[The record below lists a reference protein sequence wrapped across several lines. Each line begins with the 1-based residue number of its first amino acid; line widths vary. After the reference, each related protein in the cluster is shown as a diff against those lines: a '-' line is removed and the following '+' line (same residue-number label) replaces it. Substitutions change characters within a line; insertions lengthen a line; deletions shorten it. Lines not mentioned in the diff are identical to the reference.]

1 MNGYVETS
9 APASANEKHNQAQI
23 AMKTHPSVNV
33 TTITDTAPATRHN
46 EAMTHAEP
54 KPLPR
59 EHGAWGL
66 LLQPFFAGAILAREW
81 NWLLLPALGLVLFG
95 FLLRETLIVL
105 ARQRFVWRDYNP
117 QSAGAARWLI
127 AEALGAALCLAI
139 LIAQRPLAAL
149 AALTGVAALLT
160 LLAVWLTIKNKQRSI
175 WLQLLSAAG
184 LGTTAL
190 LAILTSTGAIPA
202 WAWPLWAVLT
212 LHGASSILT
221 VHTRLALKRVPGGK
235 PPLTAYATPALSIAV
250 AFVAPAPLLFS
261 AAANIWERLRL
272 RHPGT
277 LQEPLKRVGLRA
289 LAVSITHS
297 LLAVAAFWNR

>member
-1 MNGYVETS
+1 
-9 APASANEKHNQAQI
+9 
-23 AMKTHPSVNV
+23 
-33 TTITDTAPATRHN
+33 
-46 EAMTHAEP
+46 MTNADP

-95 FLLRETLIVL
+95 FLLREPLIIL
-105 ARQRFVWRDYNP
+105 ARQRFVWRAYNP
-117 QSAGAARWLI
+117 QSAVAARWLL
-127 AEALGAALCLAI
+127 AEAAGAAVCLA
-139 LIAQRPLAAL
+139 LLLTQRPSAAIF
-149 AALTGVAALLT
+149 ALTGAAAVLT
-160 LLAVWLTIKNKQRSI
+160 LLAVWLTIKNKQRSV

-190 LAILTSTGAIPA
+190 LAILAATGSLPA

-221 VHTRLALKRVPGGK
+221 VHTRLALKRTPGAQ
-235 PPLTAYATPALSIAV
+235 PPLTAYATPILSLAL
-250 AFVAPAPLLFS
+250 AFAAPAPLLFS
-261 AAANIWERLRL
+261 AAANVWELLRL
-272 RHPGT
+272 RNPQSLH
-277 LQEPLKRVGLRA
+277 EPLKHVGLRA

-297 LLAVAAFWNR
+297 LLAVAAFWAR

>member
-1 MNGYVETS
+1 
-9 APASANEKHNQAQI
+9 
-23 AMKTHPSVNV
+23 V
-33 TTITDTAPATRHN
+33 TTITDTAPATPHN
-46 EAMTHAEP
+46 QTMTHAEP

-95 FLLRETLIVL
+95 FLLREPLIVL
-105 ARQRFVWRDYNP
+105 ARQRFVWRAYNS
-117 QSAGAARWLI
+117 QSTVALRWLLAEAAGAT
-127 AEALGAALCLAI
+127 LCLAL
-139 LIAQRPLAAL
+139 LIAQRPLAAV
-149 AALTGVAALLT
+149 AALTAAAALLT

-190 LAILTSTGAIPA
+190 LAILASTGAIPA

-221 VHTRLALKRVPGGK
+221 IHARLALKRTPGGK
-235 PPLTAYATPALSIAV
+235 PPLTAYTTPLLSVAL
-250 AFVAPAPLLFS
+250 AFVAPAPMLFS
-261 AAANIWERLRL
+261 AAANVWELLRL
-272 RHPGT
+272 RRPAT
-277 LQEPLKRVGLRA
+277 LMEPLKQVGFRA

-297 LLAVAAFWNR
+297 ILAVAAFWNR